1 MRPIRNAAIREIIRL
16 AALKP
21 SMTANIATRLP
32 ERQLSSWAVTARLLV
47 KVGAR
52 YCPCVGGVCRFVVSD
67 ATRAWGAP
75 ERIVPLPIMGAV
87 VAYLIIRLS
96 L

>member
-1 MRPIRNAAIREIIRL
+1 LSLCRR
-16 AALKP
+16 
-21 SMTANIATRLP
+21 RLP
-32 ERQLSSWAVTARLLV
+32 LCRIGRNSRL
-47 KVGAR
+47 
-52 YCPCVGGVCRFVVSD
+52 
-67 ATRAWGAP
+67 GAP